1 MQHGILE
8 RSGLFGESFT
18 EAAKQRFARYYP
30 IEVDPDLDFHTK
42 KAKMQVSS
50 LEEISTR
57 PAFTLSAVRN
67 GHEHQVL

>member
-50 LEEISTR
+50 FEEI
-57 PAFTLSAVRN
+57 
-67 GHEHQVL
+67 